1 MSWPLILVW
10 TAVFV
15 LVAEVALLRAFDM
28 AAPRRLPFIA
38 RCSVLVAVAA
48 SLVEGLLL

>member
-15 LVAEVALLRAFDM
+15 LVVEVALLRAFDM
-28 AAPRRLPFIA
+28 AAPRRLPFLA